1 MSEPLMQICSP
12 PARKTLDERLEEMKT
27 KSRDCRKCRAFRADS
42 SGLGFGWCT
51 AFEQY
56 VKLYHPAGGFWS
68 QCQFKIIS
76 RSTAPEE
83 SVTPEPAP
91 ETTPSPAAKPIKGWV
106 GVPVFE
112 TPGTLYGPL
121 TGLSDYFR

>member
-1 MSEPLMQICSP
+1 MSEPLIQISSP
-12 PARKTLDERLEEMKT
+12 QARKTLDERLEEMKT

-76 RSTAPEE
+76 RSTAPE
-83 SVTPEPAP
+83 VPPQPDPAAA
-91 ETTPSPAAKPIKGWV
+91 PSPAGRPVKGWV
-106 GVPVFE
+106 GAPVFE
-112 TPGTLYGPL
+112 TPGTLCGPL
-121 TGLSDYFR
+121 TSLADHLS